1 MEKYQNNTPT
11 IFEDESDKPEQIHS
25 FERNI
30 QTARNQEYEYQEQ
43 TNDTLSS
50 NTSTP
55 FKNRKSNQQES
66 SNPRTIPTDNN
77 SKTIPS
83 NNISPIQENNKMDGN
98 QDFPAETHYNDPE
111 TEFETLKQE
120 WISPFKQYRIRSLEK
135 KLEDYKEPQAMYKAQ
150 GSNAFTKAYRKTM
163 TLDDKLKANIE
174 RRNKLTERLTQL
186 RGG

>member
-1 MEKYQNNTPT
+1 ML
-11 IFEDESDKPEQIHS
+11 
-25 FERNI
+25 ER
-30 QTARNQEYEYQEQ
+30 TASWS
-43 TNDTLSS
+43 LA
-50 NTSTP
+50 
-55 FKNRKSNQQES
+55 
-66 SNPRTIPTDNN
+66 
-77 SKTIPS
+77 
-83 NNISPIQENNKMDGN
+83 
-98 QDFPAETHYNDPE
+98 PALAIACRWRLR
-111 TEFETLKQE
+111 FETLKQE